1 MKTFLTCCLAALLGF
16 GLLAARPAQAKQH
29 LLLGS
34 SIVGGSYYVL
44 GGTYAKYINDTYPD
58 LDVSVEVG
66 GGPYS
71 NITLLSNGEIDLGF
85 ATTWATG
92 EMYDGIND
100 QKKKHEDIRAFL
112 PLFPSYLQIY
122 SLAESPIKSMGDIQG
137 KIASSGAAGS
147 SGRIATQTLFDILGI
162 KPAKLN
168 RVPTGTQIN
177 NMRDKLIDVGLSVTG
192 VPAPFMMELEASP
205 AVHLI
210 PLTKQEMDTV
220 LAKQPYWSAGV
231 IKKGT
236 YKSATEDVDAVAF
249 WNVAITS
256 KRLSEDTVYTLTKAG
271 FEAQAQLANAV
282 RDIEHMKPEDILKS
296 TIPLHK
302 GAIRY
307 YRERGIQI
315 PDRLI
320 PPEAK

>member
-1 MKTFLTCCLAALLGF
+1 MKARVTSFLTFLLGIF
-16 GLLAARPAQAKQH
+16 ILSAPANAKQH

-44 GGTYAKYINDTYPD
+44 GGTYAKYINDKYPD
-58 LDVSVEVG
+58 MDISVEVG

-71 NITLLSNGEIDLGF
+71 NITLLSAGEIELGF
-85 ATTWATG
+85 ATTWAAG
-92 EMYDGIND
+92 EMYDGVGSD
-100 QKKKHEDIRAFL
+100 KKKHEDIRVFL

-122 SLAESPIKSMGDIQG
+122 ALQESPIKNLSDIQG
-137 KIASSGAAGS
+137 RIASSGAAGS
-147 SGRIATQTLFDILGI
+147 SGRIATQTLFSILNI

-168 RVPTGTQIN
+168 SVPTGTQVN

-192 VPAPFMMELEASP
+192 VPAPFMLELEASHD
-205 AVHLI
+205 VQLI
-210 PLTKQEMDTV
+210 PLNTAEMETV
-220 LAKQPYWSAGV
+220 LAAQPYWSAGI

-236 YKSATEDVDAVAF
+236 YKSATADIPAVAF
-249 WNVAITS
+249 WNIAITN
-256 KRLSEDTVYTLTKAG
+256 KKVSEEIIYTLTKAG
-271 FEAQAQLANAV
+271 FESQAQLADAV
-282 RDIEHMKPEDILKS
+282 RDVKHMRPEDILKS

-302 GAIRY
+302 GALRF
-307 YRERGIQI
+307 YREQGIAI

>member
-1 MKTFLTCCLAALLGF
+1 MHKSIQFLGIIMALIIMAPQYSFAKT
-16 GLLAARPAQAKQH
+16 H

-44 GGTYAKYINDTYPD
+44 GGTYAKYVNDTCED
-58 LDVSVEVG
+58 LDISVEVG

-71 NITLLSNGEIDLGF
+71 NIALISNKQVELGF

-92 EMYDGIND
+92 EMYDGINPE
-100 QKKKHEDIRAFL
+100 KKKHSTIRAFL

-122 SLAESPIKSMGDIQG
+122 TLKESSIRSLSDING

-147 SGRIATQTLFDILGI
+147 SGRIATETLFQTLNI
-162 KPAKLN
+162 KPKKLN
-168 RVPTGTQIN
+168 SVPTGTQVN

-192 VPAPFMMELEASP
+192 VPAPYMMELEASHD
-205 AVHLI
+205 VRLI
-210 PLTKQEMDTV
+210 PLSQEEMNTV
-220 LAKQPYWSAGV
+220 LAHQKYWSSGTIA
-231 IKKGT
+231 KGS
-236 YKSATEDVDAVAF
+236 YKCATEDVPAIAF
-249 WNVAITS
+249 WNIAIVG
-256 KRLSEDTVYTLTKAG
+256 KDVDEDTVYRLTKAG
-271 FEAQAQLANAV
+271 FDAQKQLASAV
-282 RDIEHMKPEDILKS
+282 SDIEHMNPEDIFKS

-307 YRERGIQI
+307 YREIGLEI

-320 PPEAK
+320 PEEAR